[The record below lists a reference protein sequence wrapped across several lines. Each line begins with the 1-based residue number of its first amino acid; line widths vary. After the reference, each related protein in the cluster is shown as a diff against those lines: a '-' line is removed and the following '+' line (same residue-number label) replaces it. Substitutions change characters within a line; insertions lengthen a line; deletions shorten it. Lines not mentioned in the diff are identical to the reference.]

1 MHDIEFNSYRVPE
14 DPTPAQ
20 REMTRPHSLTLAEAL
35 NESHPLEAWRNPC
48 EWEETF
54 KELCAH
60 KGMDLESAKKLPKW
74 FVENG
79 LEDVQIKRYA
89 YYTGAWEGMTDAER
103 RFALFH
109 KNTSMVDLV
118 AGVRK
123 VGQGQDVVSQDKVER
138 AVAEMNE
145 LVNDKWESSR
155 SFDFVYAVC
164 GRKPAT

>member
-1 MHDIEFNSYRVPE
+1 MHDIDFTSYRVPE

-20 REMTRPHSLTLAEAL
+20 REMIRPHSLSLAEAL
-35 NESHPLEAWRNPC
+35 DESHPLEKWRVEC
-48 EWEETF
+48 EWEATF
-54 KELCAH
+54 KELCAN
-60 KGMDLESAKKLPKW
+60 KGMDLESARRLTKW

-89 YYTGAWEGMTDAER
+89 YYTGAWEGMTDLER

-109 KNTSMVDLV
+109 RNTSMVDLA

-123 VGQGQDVVSQDKVER
+123 VGQGQDIVSQDKVER
-138 AVAEMNE
+138 AVADVNKVMNDE
-145 LVNDKWESSR
+145 WESSR
-155 SFDFVYAVC
+155 RFYFVYAVC

>member
-1 MHDIEFNSYRVPE
+1 
-14 DPTPAQ
+14 
-20 REMTRPHSLTLAEAL
+20 
-35 NESHPLEAWRNPC
+35 
-48 EWEETF
+48 
-54 KELCAH
+54 
-60 KGMDLESAKKLPKW
+60 LPKW

-109 KNTSMVDLV
+109 KNTTMVDLV